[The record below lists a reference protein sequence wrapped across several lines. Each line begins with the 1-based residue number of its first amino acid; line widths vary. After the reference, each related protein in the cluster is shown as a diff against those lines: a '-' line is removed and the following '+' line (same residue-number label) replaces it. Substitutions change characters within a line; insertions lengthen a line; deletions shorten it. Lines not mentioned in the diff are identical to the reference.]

1 MDRAT
6 SCIAEY
12 VGKLGIKISS
22 ISRGTGVPDGILRRS
37 LSAKERDL
45 RADEFLAICNFLG
58 KSPFDFYQH
67 PSSGRAEEAS

>member
-1 MDRAT
+1 MDKAT
-6 SCIAEY
+6 NCVAEY
-12 VGKLGIKISS
+12 VNKLGIKISS

-58 KSPFDFYQH
+58 KSPFDFYK
-67 PSSGRAEEAS
+67 

>member
-67 PSSGRAEEAS
+67 PSSGRTEEAS

>member
-58 KSPFDFYQH
+58 KSPLDFYQH